1 MTDKIAA
8 PDSLVS
14 GRGGQALLG
23 VGLVGLLAFVY
34 GVVSGNGTRAWLSL
48 LVNFLFFSGLA
59 YAGVAVSAILQVTC
73 ARWGRSLKRL
83 SEATAAFLPVAFVL
97 LVVLL
102 VGITQ
107 WAPWIHEPVEARRLW
122 LNVPFFVARE
132 AFLFVL
138 LSALSLAYVYRSLRP
153 DVGMLDESGQRRAT
167 GLAQRLISDWRG
179 LVDERARNQRFQDV
193 LAPCVLIA
201 YGWIIS
207 IVAIDFVVA
216 LDAHWFSSLAGAY
229 YFVGNLFIGVAF
241 LALTAIWAR
250 DRLRLQA
257 YIGDRQ
263 LSDVG
268 KLLFGFCI
276 LWAYMLWSQYL
287 VIWYGDLP
295 EETVFVADRMQGSW
309 APVTWIALVMAFAIP
324 FTLLL
329 SRSIKTNRR
338 GLAAIALLILVGM
351 WLERFI
357 LVAPSLWHQFGTPLG
372 LIEGLITAGVFSLFW
387 WCYGTFL
394 QTFPVL
400 PVSDPR
406 LELVAQGRH
415 PGRAGRTELG
425 RVDPLAEQL

>member
-1 MTDKIAA
+1 MTDKITA

-14 GRGGQALLG
+14 GRGGRALLG

-34 GVVSGNGTRAWLSL
+34 GVVSGNGTRAWLAL
-48 LVNFLFFSGLA
+48 LVNFLFFAGLA
-59 YAGVAVSAILQVTC
+59 YAGVAVSAILQATC

-122 LNVPFFVARE
+122 LNIPFFVARE

-138 LSALSLAYVYRSLRP
+138 LSGLSLAYVYRSLRP
-153 DVGMLDESGQRRAT
+153 DVGMLEESGQRRAT
-167 GLAQRLISDWRG
+167 GLARRLIGDWRG
-179 LVDERARNQRFQDV
+179 LVDERARNQRCQDV

-201 YGWIIS
+201 YGWIVS

-216 LDAHWFSSLAGAY
+216 LDAHWFSTLAGAY

-268 KLLFGFCI
+268 RLLFGFCI
-276 LWAYMLWSQYL
+276 LWTYMLWSQYL

-309 APVTWIALVMAFAIP
+309 APVTWIALLMAFGIP
-324 FTLLL
+324 FILLL

-338 GLAAIALLILVGM
+338 ALTAIALLVLVGM

-357 LVAPSLWHQFGTPLG
+357 LVAPSLWHEAGLPLG

-394 QTFPVL
+394 RTFPVL

-406 LELVAQGRH
+406 LE
-415 PGRAGRTELG
+415 PIS
-425 RVDPLAEQL
+425 